1 MFLRTDGGIGLSPE
15 DLIMCVARLTG
26 TEVKGQDGIDKD
38 GLKEILQD
46 DSRPI
51 DCSQFNELLLM
62 VHKDRV
68 ETPFFE
74 YFFGPDCKIGTIP
87 RGVERFQ
94 QAALLLYG
102 NFVFGYRKLSRMK
115 DVAEFKREVAAVFP
129 DAKAEAAYF
138 QNRQPKLLEIDRIE
152 KDQTPFVGYLSANE
166 VRADFRRCELLLAAA
181 ETVGA
186 AGAWD
191 ELLTTVRE
199 MAQQEE
205 LALLEATINNFRAT
219 NPDADLAR
227 LAEFLKESFDQ
238 IEQLTKTV
246 DSVRARATRN
256 QGIYLTWDHMDVYFA
271 TSMRKAWEY
280 KDLYEFIDRLMG
292 ANEIKDLGLRYF
304 DPTQAYTDN
313 RVNKGLVEALML
325 KRARCTVYS
334 VQDTDTL
341 GKDSELA
348 STLAQGKPVIAFV
361 PDLDVEQRT
370 AVLMAEDPATILERW
385 RFVVYA
391 DDQIAQRLKADDLS
405 VINHVE
411 DALKQFCRQ
420 KIWSSLRDEDAIRR
434 FASTTGEAL
443 ASFCR
448 LIATAEK
455 IVYDKRARTLK
466 ESHPLSLQVNLD
478 IGVAN
483 GVLVVRTIPDC
494 AALLRRILLGEMEFS
509 LEENAGM
516 WLLREKISGCIYRVV
531 TNDRK
536 LNNCF
541 WNFYLR

>member
-1 MFLRTDGGIGLSPE
+1 MSPE
-15 DLIMCVARLTG
+15 DLIRCVARLTG
-26 TEVKGQDGIDKD
+26 TEVKGHDGIDKD
-38 GLKEILQD
+38 GLNEILQD

-68 ETPFFE
+68 EAPFFDH
-74 YFFGPDCKIGTIP
+74 FFGPDCTIGTIP
-87 RGVERFQ
+87 QGVERFQ
-94 QAALLLYG
+94 RAALLLYG

-115 DVAEFKREVAAVFP
+115 DAAEFKREVGAAFP
-129 DAKAEAAYF
+129 DPKAEAAYF
-138 QNRQPKLLEIDRIE
+138 QNRQAKLLEIDRIK
-152 KDQTPFVGYLSANE
+152 KDHTPFVGYLSANE
-166 VRADFRRCELLLAAA
+166 VRADRERCKLLRAATAEVSAAGTWDDLLAKI
-181 ETVGA
+181 
-186 AGAWD
+186 
-191 ELLTTVRE
+191 RE
-199 MAQQEE
+199 MAGKDEV
-205 LALLEATINNFRAT
+205 APLESIIANFRVV
-219 NPDADLAR
+219 NQGADLAG
-227 LAEFLKESFDQ
+227 LEKFLKESFDR
-238 IEQLTKTV
+238 IESLAKTV

-256 QGIYLTWDHMDVYFA
+256 QGTYLTWDHMDVYFA

-280 KDLYEFIDRLMG
+280 KDLYEFIDRLM
-292 ANEIKDLGLRYF
+292 AADEIKDLGLRYF

-361 PDLDVEQRT
+361 PDLDVEKRAAQ
-370 AVLMAEDPATILERW
+370 LLAEDPATILERW
-385 RFVVYA
+385 RFVLYA
-391 DDQIAQRLKADDLS
+391 DDQIGQRLTDDDRK
-405 VINHVE
+405 VVDQVE
-411 DALKQFCRQ
+411 DALKLFCGR
-420 KIWSSLRDEDAIRR
+420 KIWSSLRDEAAVRE
-434 FASTTGEAL
+434 FTSTTGDAL
-443 ASFCR
+443 ESFCR

-466 ESHPLSLQVNLD
+466 ESHPLALQVNLD
-478 IGVAN
+478 TGVAN

-494 AALLRRILLGEMEFS
+494 AALLRRVLLGEMEFS
-509 LEENAGM
+509 LEEKAGM
-516 WLLREKISGCIYRVV
+516 WHLREKISGCIYRVV

>member
-1 MFLRTDGGIGLSPE
+1 MSPE

-38 GLKEILQD
+38 GLEEILQD

-68 ETPFFE
+68 EAPFFDH
-74 YFFGPDCKIGTIP
+74 FFGPDCTIGKISK
-87 RGVERFQ
+87 GVERFQ
-94 QAALLLYG
+94 RAALLLYG
-102 NFVFGYRKLSRMK
+102 NFVFGYRKLSRIK
-115 DVAEFKREVAAVFP
+115 DPAEFKREVASAFP

-138 QNRQPKLLEIDRIE
+138 RNRQPKLLEVDRIE

-166 VRADFRRCELLLAAA
+166 VRADRERCKLLRAATAVVGARGTWDDLLAK
-181 ETVGA
+181 
-186 AGAWD
+186 
-191 ELLTTVRE
+191 VRE
-199 MAQQEE
+199 MA
-205 LALLEATINNFRAT
+205 LEDEVAPLESIIANFRAA
-219 NPDADLAR
+219 NCGADLTG
-227 LAEFLKESFDQ
+227 LEKFLKESFDQ
-238 IEQLTKTV
+238 IESLAKTV
-246 DSVRARATRN
+246 ESVRARATRN
-256 QGIYLTWDHMDVYFA
+256 QGTYLTWDHMDVYFA

-280 KDLYEFIDRLMG
+280 KDLYEFIDRLM
-292 ANEIKDLGLRYF
+292 AADEIKDLGLRYF

-348 STLAQGKPVIAFV
+348 STLAQGKPVIAFI

-370 AVLMAEDPATILERW
+370 AQLRDEDPATILERW
-385 RFVVYA
+385 RFVLYA
-391 DDQIAQRLKADDLS
+391 DEQIGQRLKDEDRKVVDQL
-405 VINHVE
+405 E
-411 DALKQFCRQ
+411 DALKLFCGQ
-420 KIWSSLRDEDAIRR
+420 KIWSSLRDDDAVRR
-434 FASTTGEAL
+434 FADTTGDAL
-443 ASFCR
+443 ESFCR

-466 ESHPLSLQVNLD
+466 ESHPLALQVNLD
-478 IGVAN
+478 TGVAN

-509 LEENAGM
+509 LEEQEGM
-516 WLLREKISGCIYRVV
+516 WQLREKISGCIYRVV